1 MLRTAEAHETKK
13 SISKP
18 VSVKSSVKST
28 LKSIYRERGTK
39 QRYLA
44 FEDNDKGLEVN
55 IFLTGVK

>member
-39 QRYLA
+39 QPYLA

-55 IFLTGVK
+55 IF